1 MTNIANHPLAPDDD
15 ASLVKRIQ
23 AGDRAAFESL
33 MRRYNRRL
41 YRLARATLRNDADA
55 DDALQNAY
63 LLAYKSLHQFRGDA
77 SVATWLSRLVLNECL
92 DRLRRNAR
100 RQKVLPMSGPTEAI
114 NEVPDSGTDAPDQRL
129 ARDQVRALLGLKL
142 DELPRDFRQVFVL
155 RSVEELSVEETA
167 GILGVPEAT
176 IRTRHLRARSLLREA
191 LAREFD
197 LVEQD
202 IFEFGGANCE
212 RMVARVVAR
221 LDADPDP
228 PRPSN
233 ETA

>member
-1 MTNIANHPLAPDDD
+1 MTHTDIAHHALPEDDV
-15 ASLVKRIQ
+15 SLVKRIQ
-23 AGDRAAFESL
+23 GGDRAAFASL
-33 MRRYNRRL
+33 MSRYNRRL

-77 SVATWLSRLVLNECL
+77 SVTTWLSRLVLNECM

-100 RQKVLPMSGPTEAI
+100 REKVLPMSSPTAAI
-114 NEVPDSGTDAPDQRL
+114 NEVPDSGIDSPDQKL
-129 ARDQVRALLGLKL
+129 ARDQVRVLLDRKL

-167 GILGVPEAT
+167 RILGVPEAT

-202 IFEFGGANCE
+202 VFEFGGTHCE
-212 RMVARVVAR
+212 RMVARVMAR
-221 LDADPDP
+221 LDVDP
-228 PRPSN
+228 
-233 ETA
+233 

>member
-1 MTNIANHPLAPDDD
+1 MTSDIANHALAPDDD
-15 ASLVKRIQ
+15 ASLVVRIQ
-23 AGDRAAFESL
+23 SGERSAFELL
-33 MRRYNRRL
+33 MQRYNRRL

-55 DDALQNAY
+55 NDALQNAY

-77 SVATWLSRLVLNECL
+77 SIATWLSRLVLNECMV
-92 DRLRRNAR
+92 RLRRHAR
-100 RQKVLPMSGPTEAI
+100 REKVLPMSSPTAAI
-114 NEVPDSGTDAPDQRL
+114 DEVPDSGTDAPDQKL
-129 ARDQVRALLGLKL
+129 ARDQVRALLNRKL

-167 GILGVPEAT
+167 GILGIPEAT

-202 IFEFGGANCE
+202 IFEFGGTHCQ
-212 RMVARVVAR
+212 RMVARVMAR
-221 LDADPDP
+221 IDADPDP
-228 PRPSN
+228 
-233 ETA
+233 

>member
-1 MTNIANHPLAPDDD
+1 MSNFAKHAVAADDD
-15 ASLVKRIQ
+15 ASLVSRIQ

-63 LLAYKSLHQFRGDA
+63 VLAYKSLHQFRGDA

-100 RQKVLPMSGPTEAI
+100 RDKVLPMSSPTAAI
-114 NEVPDSGTDAPDQRL
+114 NELPDSDTDSPDQTL
-129 ARDQVRALLGLKL
+129 ARDQVRALLGRKL

-167 GILGVPEAT
+167 RILGVAEVT

-202 IFEFGGANCE
+202 IFEFGGAHCE
-212 RMVARVVAR
+212 RMVTQVIAR
-221 LDADPDP
+221 LDADPD
-228 PRPSN
+228 S
-233 ETA
+233 TSA